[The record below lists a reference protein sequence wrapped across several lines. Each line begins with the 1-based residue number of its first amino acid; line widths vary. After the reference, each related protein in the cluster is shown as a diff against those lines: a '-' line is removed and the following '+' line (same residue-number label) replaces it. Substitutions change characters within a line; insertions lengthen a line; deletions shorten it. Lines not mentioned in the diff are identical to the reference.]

1 MGVKGTASARSAQTC
16 ACSTLGSYKLTMAFS
31 ARKSRKRV
39 IAGDSR
45 VSPVSALNANPRTA
59 IRYRARQL
67 HSHKRP
73 KQTEGYFASDRVEKR
88 VHHALREPPLLI
100 LIQLHD
106 LSPVGCD
113 FRQMKT
119 FAEIHQVQDVLL
131 EARSAETNGSFEEFG
146 SDAGIETN
154 SVRNLVDI
162 RACGFTNCGQ
172 RVDRRDSL
180 GQHCVCSQLGK
191 FG

>member
-1 MGVKGTASARSAQTC
+1 MTTASTFLQASKADDEMVTFFLTEEKTCMFSILCQVCRKEALVSMGVKGTASARSAQTW

-131 EARSAETNGSFEEFG
+131 EARSAEPKGS
-146 SDAGIETN
+146 
-154 SVRNLVDI
+154 L
-162 RACGFTNCGQ
+162 
-172 RVDRRDSL
+172 
-180 GQHCVCSQLGK
+180 
-191 FG
+191 